1 MINNSSNNSSRLIA
15 KYPFLS
21 NAADY
26 LKVLNYSLEEFND
39 PSLANIIDKA
49 SKRVLAAINGIV
61 YDELEDADIEI
72 VSFLLACIMV
82 RATKVKNLYKRFA
95 LAEAK
100 RAEMFLMQDLSK
112 DSKITIDNILRV
124 IFKDLFNVDVIYDK
138 DNALFKIRVEDY
150 LRYATNFHDSYW
162 RLVNR
167 IVHKG
172 YVHLNSR
179 DVIRLIRDELMLII
193 ASKIEGMNIDEGRL
207 PEQIA
212 KYVNAF
218 RAMVYEN
225 KEFSVF
231 RIDKGKY
238 PPCIVNIL
246 NILEQGGNPSH
257 TARVLLATYMLAIGN
272 SVDEV
277 CELFKN
283 APDYNANITRYQVE
297 HLAGLRGNMVR
308 YACPSCEKVMLQGL
322 CYKSKECEGIKNPV
336 QFTIKGRYEQRDG

>member
-1 MINNSSNNSSRLIA
+1 MLIA

-39 PSLANIIDKA
+39 PSLENIIDKA
-49 SKRVLAAINGIV
+49 SKRVLSAINGIV
-61 YDELEDADIEI
+61 YEELGDADTEL

-82 RATKVKNLYKRFA
+82 RATKIKSLYKRFA

-100 RAEMFLMQDLSK
+100 RAEIFLMEDLSK
-112 DSKITIDNILRV
+112 NSKNTIDSILRL

-138 DNALFKIRVEDY
+138 DNALFKIKVEDY
-150 LRYATNFHDSYW
+150 LRYSTNFHDSYW

-167 IVHKG
+167 VVHKG
-172 YVHLNSR
+172 YVHLNSK

-193 ASKIEGMNIDEGRL
+193 TSKIESMNIDERRL
-207 PEQIA
+207 PTPLA
-212 KYVNAF
+212 RRVDAF
-218 RAMVYEN
+218 KSMIYESNELNVYRVDE
-225 KEFSVF
+225 
-231 RIDKGKY
+231 GKY

-246 NILEQGGNPSH
+246 NALEQGGNPSH
-257 TARVLLATYMLAIGN
+257 TARVLLATYMLAIGK

-336 QFTIKGRYEQRDG
+336 QFTIRGSRYEQRKG